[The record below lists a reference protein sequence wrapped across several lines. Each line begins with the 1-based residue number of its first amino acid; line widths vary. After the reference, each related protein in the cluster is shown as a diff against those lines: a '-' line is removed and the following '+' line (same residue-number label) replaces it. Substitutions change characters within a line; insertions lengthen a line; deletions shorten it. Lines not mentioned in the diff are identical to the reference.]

1 MPRRPGGA
9 GTSRGPA
16 TSSAEPVATGSPAA
30 AGDARAVAATDS
42 TRALADA
49 LTLRRTVHPQAVH
62 REAAREPAS

>member
-1 MPRRPGGA
+1 M
-9 GTSRGPA
+9 
-16 TSSAEPVATGSPAA
+16 ATGSPAA